1 MEFTEMAHAVH
12 KRLDRHTVMDD
23 GEKIQC
29 KMLHR
34 IFKAFAEMLTKTAYL
49 QSISLWQ
56 IGSI

>member
-1 MEFTEMAHAVH
+1 MAHAVH

-34 IFKAFAEMLTKTAYL
+34 IFKVFAETLAKKAYL
-49 QSISLWQ
+49 QSISLW
-56 IGSI
+56 